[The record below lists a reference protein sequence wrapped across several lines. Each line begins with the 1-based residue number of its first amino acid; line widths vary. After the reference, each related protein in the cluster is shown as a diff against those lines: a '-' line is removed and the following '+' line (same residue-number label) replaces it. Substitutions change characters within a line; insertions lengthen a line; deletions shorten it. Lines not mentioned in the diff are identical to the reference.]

1 MRLKKPIIAFTKYTP
16 YHIIDL
22 ERFHNSKGEALE
34 TTPVTTLCRC
44 GHSENK
50 PYCDGIHSEIG
61 FSGEKSLDRVPD
73 RVDEYVGEAIT
84 IVDNRGVCAHRG
96 ACTDNLPRVFI
107 PYDQRKNETMPWI
120 EPDKASIKEIIETI
134 EKCPSGAL
142 SYKIGKRRYQ
152 DLDQEPGITVTKDGP
167 LDVMG
172 GILLKD
178 DEASKPECAEHYC
191 LCRCGES
198 FNKPFCD
205 GTHWDIDFEDE
216 DN

>member
-1 MRLKKPIIAFTKYTP
+1 MPLKKPIIAFTKSTP
-16 YHIIDL
+16 YHIVDL
-22 ERFHNSKGEALE
+22 EHFHNSKGEALE
-34 TTPVTTLCRC
+34 TTPVTMLCRC

-61 FSGEKSLDRVPD
+61 FSGEKNPDRVPD